1 MIDGLRI
8 AVGFLTVIPVRPTS
22 QITRPQARA
31 AMLLGPVAAL
41 PIGVVAGLIGWGAVW
56 IGLPALL
63 AGVLVVAAIA
73 FGTRGMH
80 LDGLADTID
89 GLGSGLDR
97 DKALR
102 VMRSGDV
109 GPMGAAGLILVLLAQ
124 VVGVATVLGRP
135 WGWALVAA
143 LVAGSRATLALGCAV
158 GVPPARPEGLGALFA
173 ETVPSWAVAAAWVA
187 VAAVVS
193 GVGVVTGM
201 PWWQGVVAAV
211 VALGGSAILLRRV
224 VQRIGGVTGDVL
236 GALIESCFVLMLV
249 VVAA

>member
-1 MIDGLRI
+1 VIDGLRI

-22 QITRPQARA
+22 QITRGQARA

-41 PIGVVAGLIGWGAVW
+41 PIGVVAGLIGWGAVVS
-56 IGLPALL
+56 GLPPLL

-97 DKALR
+97 DRALR

-109 GPMGAAGLILVLLAQ
+109 GPMGAAALILVLLAQ
-124 VVGVATVLGRP
+124 VVGVSTVLGRP
-135 WGWALVAA
+135 WGWVLVAA
-143 LVAGSRATLALGCAV
+143 LVAASRAALALGCAM
-158 GVPPARPEGLGALFA
+158 GVPSARPEGLGALFA
-173 ETVPSWAVAAAWVA
+173 GTVHGWAVAAVWVV

-193 GVGVVTGM
+193 GVGVLTGM
-201 PWWQGVVAAV
+201 PWWQGLVAGA
-211 VALGGSAILLRRV
+211 VALGGSVLLLRRV
-224 VQRIGGVTGDVL
+224 VKRLGGVTGDVL
-236 GALIESCFVLMLV
+236 GALIESSFVLMVV